1 MLSLLFVVKAAA
13 PLMVVVGDVG
23 VRVVMPPVVRFVRWG
38 APACFRS
45 GVVQWG
51 FGFATILD

>member
-1 MLSLLFVVKAAA
+1 MVLIRCGAA
-13 PLMVVVGDVG
+13 PLVVAVGDVG
-23 VRVVMPPVVRFVRWG
+23 VRIVVPPVVRFVRCG